1 MKLGIYGGSFSPV
14 HIGHFKSA
22 LHFYDHCKLDK
33 LLIMPV
39 SVPPH
44 KAASHIAPGHLR
56 MQMLKEAFSSEKIG
70 ERNIE
75 VSDFELLKEGK
86 SYTYLTLE
94 HFAQGGDELYLL
106 MGSDM
111 FLTLDQWKNPDI
123 ICDLA
128 TIVLNPRET
137 DQPLAAFEEKKKQY
151 IKQYGARVI
160 LCDYE
165 PLEASSS
172 DIRAM
177 IERGTP
183 TKGLLDADVLHVIK
197 EHKLYGSASHPDT
210 IKKELPALLSAKRCA
225 HVLSVEREVMR
236 MAELFALDEEQTL
249 ILRRG
254 ALLHDITHEKSFEEQ
269 LMLFELYGV
278 ELTEDDQKSPAVLH
292 QVTGALVALDRYGV
306 SAQCANAIACH
317 TTGKAEMTLIEK
329 LLCLADY
336 IEETRT
342 YPACKELRRVFYE
355 EMPAEQKETHLDRCM
370 LIYYENTVRHLEK
383 KGAFVHP
390 QTMDALEFMKK
401 QCITERN

>member
-44 KAASHIAPGHLR
+44 KAALHIAPGQLR
-56 MQMLKEAFSSEKIG
+56 VQMLKKAFSQKKIG

-75 VSDFELLKEGK
+75 ISDFELSREGK
-86 SYTYLTLE
+86 SYTYLTLQ
-94 HFAQGGDELYLL
+94 HFAQSGDELYLL

-123 ICDLA
+123 ICNLA

-151 IKQYGARVI
+151 INQYGARVI
-160 LCDYE
+160 LCDFE
-165 PLEASSS
+165 PLEVSSS
-172 DIRAM
+172 HIRA
-177 IERGTP
+177 ILDRGAP
-183 TKGLLDADVLHVIK
+183 WEGLLDPEVLQIIK
-197 EHKLYGSASHPDT
+197 EHKLYGSVSHPDI

-225 HVLSVEREVMR
+225 HVLSVEREVIK

-269 LMLFELYGV
+269 QLLFALYGM
-278 ELTEDDQKSPAVLH
+278 ELTQDDQKSPAVLH
-292 QVTGALVALDRYGV
+292 QITGALVALDRYGV

-317 TTGKAEMTLIEK
+317 TTGKAGMTLIEK

-342 YPACKELRRVFYE
+342 YPSCMALRHIFYE
-355 EMPAEQKETHLDRCM
+355 EMPAEQKEAHLDRCM
-370 LIYYENTVRHLEK
+370 LIYFENTVRHLEE

-390 QTMDALEFMKK
+390 QTLDALHFMKK
-401 QCITERN
+401 QCIPQIN